1 MALVR
6 VASLDIDARGVRIVG
21 RLTRLRDL
29 NHDGL
34 ADLVVEFELAD
45 AGLGRGKVEACVQG
59 ELRDGHRLFGCDDV
73 FVRSR

>member
-6 VASLDIDARGVRIVG
+6 VASLDIDARDVRIVG
-21 RLTRLRDL
+21 R
-29 NHDGL
+29 GL

-45 AGLGRGKVEACVQG
+45 AGLGRGKVEACVRG